1 MGESVA
7 KVIEPPVLISRILT
21 FVFATSVVV
30 LITMAV
36 ALIKMMPLERP
47 EVFFLSNRT
56 TSVNAVIEPLVP
68 DSTNEKAL
76 EMYEKG
82 FVREY
87 IISRNTLSPNM
98 ATTIKNWAN
107 VVKPWSS
114 NRVYS
119 AFARTALY
127 GEYTSGDTFSG
138 LSCSVNFTDKNKEQP
153 VVKTGHNLKYDEYT
167 VTFAWVCK
175 NSGGQT
181 TQKNYKIRIRIQ
193 SVLDEKASNTLENLN
208 KLRDNPLGIRVVEYT
223 ILDGD
228 GDPLD
233 SDRHSL

>member
-1 MGESVA
+1 MA
-7 KVIEPPVLISRILT
+7 KVIEPPVLMSRILT

-30 LITMAV
+30 LIALVV
-36 ALIKMMPLERP
+36 ALAKMMPLERP

-68 DSTNEKAL
+68 DSANEQAL
-76 EMYEKG
+76 EKYEKG

-87 IISRNTLSPNM
+87 IINRNTLLP
-98 ATTIKNWAN
+98 N
-107 VVKPWSS
+107 VVLTQRNWTNIIKPWSS

-119 AFARTALY
+119 ALTRTALY
-127 GEYTSGDTFSG
+127 KEYTSGDTTPMF
-138 LSCSVNFTDKNKEQP
+138 SCSVNFTDKNKEQP
-153 VVKTGHNLKYDEYT
+153 VVKTGHGAKYNEYT

-181 TQKNYKIRIRIQ
+181 TQKNYKIRLRIQ

-223 ILDGD
+223 VLGGD

-233 SDRHSL
+233 SDRYSL